1 MCIRDSYEQGRV
13 SHVGALPALEDQMVL
28 FTPFGI
34 EGDGAAD
41 RVDALVWAL
50 SDLFPRMVKKADTKW
65 EDAGKGASGGWL
77 L

>member
-1 MCIRDSYEQGRV
+1 
-13 SHVGALPALEDQMVL
+13 VL
-28 FTPFGI
+28 FTSFGI

-50 SDLFPRMVKKADTKW
+50 SDLFPRIIKTPGANWDDAFGSSKA
-65 EDAGKGASGGWL
+65 GWL

>member
-1 MCIRDSYEQGRV
+1 MP
-13 SHVGALPALEDQMVL
+13 GAFPALEDQMVQ

-41 RVDALVWAL
+41 RVDALVWAMA
-50 SDLFPRMVKKADTKW
+50 DLFPRMVKPQTEADW
-65 EDAGKGASGGWL
+65 DDERGAGNGSWL